1 MLQLIEISLICAGI
15 HVCFLEGMIFG
26 GIAKVIIDS
35 IIKICIIQFVWT
47 IWIILL
53 LFRLSVD
60 LRKFHNNTFEWITK
74 PLYDCLPCMASFWT
88 CIILW
93 KIDIKSMLIVCG
105 MNAIIASL
113 LQFFDN
119 TKLPEND

>member
-1 MLQLIEISLICAGI
+1 MLQLIEISLICTGI
-15 HVCFLEGMIFG
+15 HVCFMEGMIFERLRIDKYLD
-26 GIAKVIIDS
+26 GIANL
-35 IIKICIIQFVWT
+35 Q
-47 IWIILL
+47 WI
-53 LFRLSVD
+53 V
-60 LRKFHNNTFEWITK
+60 K

-88 CIILW
+88 CVILW
-93 KIDIKSMLIVCG
+93 KIDIKAMLIVCG